1 MNSKEGQTGLEVARL
16 LRAGTA
22 LTEDRSSV
30 PTTGSG
36 TGTGGSD
43 ASDLCRH
50 LHSCAHIRTHKD
62 EREIWGRERVKQT
75 LRLLTAR
82 VCTHLVWVFLLS
94 PSRTSKD
101 KTEQE
106 TRRGQG
112 GLMLYVITHW
122 VLGTWGLSWVS
133 VAQTQWA
140 QQCEHSSRA
149 QWESHTPF

>member
-1 MNSKEGQTGLEVARL
+1 MHSKEGQTRLEVARL

-22 LTEDRSSV
+22 LTEDRSSI

-36 TGTGGSD
+36 TRGSD
-43 ASDLCRH
+43 ASSLCRH
-50 LHSCAHIRTHKD
+50 LHLCAHIRTHKD
-62 EREIWGRERVKQT
+62 EREIWRKERGKQT

-94 PSRTSKD
+94 SSRTSKD

-106 TRRGQG
+106 TRRGYG
-112 GLMLYVITHW
+112 GSCCMSSPR

-133 VAQTQWA
+133 VAQTQGA